1 MSEELRS
8 GPQRSKMI
16 FGAHGADT
24 PGAEL
29 TTAAYNGDLT
39 RLDQLLSMGYPVNA
53 MDKRTGRNALHEACI
68 TGNEHVVRCLFS
80 HGCNVHPRTML
91 GRESCLHLA
100 AQHGHD
106 LICKMLLKRGIKPD
120 RLNSQGLAAL
130 HVTRTA
136 PVCYVIITNGGNP
149 FVKTREGV
157 SALAMA
163 LKRGDVGVEEL
174 LNERLHG
181 KMRVQSA
188 LERKKIAER
197 KEHYFKVR
205 AKEKKEQ
212 AVRSILLLL
221 LLLLCWWFCFCPLR
235 CRGLQAS
242 ALCQS

>member
-212 AVRSILLLL
+212 AVRSIFVVVVVVLVVLFLSL
-221 LLLLCWWFCFCPLR
+221 EMWGSSSKCV
-235 CRGLQAS
+235 
-242 ALCQS
+242 CQS